1 MDYIKKT
8 YTDKAVE
15 VQISSFAGKG
25 GVTEYHV
32 LLAITDRTL
41 PFSGQLQNIQWAYV
55 AVIQE
60 VLPDDATAVFRRYFL
75 SDAANQADLVMVWE
89 CENSYCPLSIV
100 EQAPLNG
107 SKIAMW
113 TWFQTGITVETTKN
127 GMSKA
132 KHNRYTQYWTG
143 GSCNRAS
150 NSEYQTR
157 LLLNDYVLQLTEQGC
172 KLANDCIRTWFFVQ
186 NVDVNY
192 AGVVKARKE
201 VFITQ
206 DLTEKTHYISSTG
219 IEGRHADPN
228 VFVQMDTYA
237 VKGLQ
242 SGQIQFLYAPTHLNP
257 TYEYGVTFE
266 RGDSCNLWRPETNLH
281 FRNREY
287 RQSRRDH
294 VSGGYPE
301 TDGTHAG
308 KHRHLATGGGKRI
321 ARHHAGNRLLA
332 RPGRLCRGQAIYRKP
347 VSVVSPPDRTCSRM
361 SSGLA
366 DRNGMHSCHTGGCT
380 SICILIIIY
389 YTNDKKYGKHEERKI
404 QGNKQDE

>member
-1 MDYIKKT
+1 M
-8 YTDKAVE
+8 
-15 VQISSFAGKG
+15 
-25 GVTEYHV
+25 
-32 LLAITDRTL
+32 
-41 PFSGQLQNIQWAYV
+41 

-75 SDAANQADLVMVWE
+75 SDAANQADVVMVWE

-237 VKGLQ
+237 VKRL
-242 SGQIQFLYAPTHLNP
+242 AVRTNP
-257 TYEYGVTFE
+257 VPLCSHPPESDIRIRSDF
-266 RGDSCNLWRPETNLH
+266 RAGDSCNLWRPETNLH

-294 VSGGYPE
+294 VSGDILKQTERMLENIDTLLQEAGSGLQDIMQAIVYLRDPADYVVVKQYIESRYPSFLHLIV
-301 TDGTHAG
+301 HAPVC
-308 KHRHLATGGGKRI
+308 
-321 ARHHAGNRLLA
+321 
-332 RPGRLCRGQAIYRKP
+332 RPGWLIETECIAVIP
-347 VSVVSPPDRTCSRM
+347 
-361 SSGLA
+361 A
-366 DRNGMHSCHTGGCT
+366 DAPQYAY
-380 SICILIIIY
+380 L
-389 YTNDKKYGKHEERKI
+389 
-404 QGNKQDE
+404 

>member
-32 LLAITDRTL
+32 LLTITNRTL
-41 PFSGQLQNIQWAYV
+41 PFSGQLQNIQRAYV

-60 VLPDDATAVFRRYFL
+60 VLPDDATAVFRRYF
-75 SDAANQADLVMVWE
+75 
-89 CENSYCPLSIV
+89 
-100 EQAPLNG
+100 G

-266 RGDSCNLWRPETNLH
+266 RGTAVTYGDRKQI
-281 FRNREY
+281 FI
-287 RQSRRDH
+287 
-294 VSGGYPE
+294 SGTASIDNQGEIMYPGDILKQTE
-301 TDGTHAG
+301 RMLENIDTLLQEA
-308 KHRHLATGGGKRI
+308 GGGLQDIMQAIVYLRDPADYVVVKQYIESRYPSFLHLI
-321 ARHHAGNRLLA
+321 VHAPVC
-332 RPGRLCRGQAIYRKP
+332 RPGWLIETECIA
-347 VSVVSPPDRTCSRM
+347 VVP
-361 SSGLA
+361 A
-366 DRNGMHSCHTGGCT
+366 DAPQYAC
-380 SICILIIIY
+380 L
-389 YTNDKKYGKHEERKI
+389 
-404 QGNKQDE
+404 

>member
-32 LLAITDRTL
+32 LLTITNRTL
-41 PFSGQLQNIQWAYV
+41 PFSGQLQNLQQAYA
-55 AVIQE
+55 AVVQE
-60 VLPDDATAVFRRYFL
+60 ALPKNATAVFRRYFL
-75 SDAANQADLVMVWE
+75 SDTANQADLVMAWE

-206 DLTEKTHYISSTG
+206 DLTEKTHYISST
-219 IEGRHADPN
+219 
-228 VFVQMDTYA
+228 
-237 VKGLQ
+237 
-242 SGQIQFLYAPTHLNP
+242 
-257 TYEYGVTFE
+257 
-266 RGDSCNLWRPETNLH
+266 
-281 FRNREY
+281 
-287 RQSRRDH
+287 
-294 VSGGYPE
+294 
-301 TDGTHAG
+301 
-308 KHRHLATGGGKRI
+308 
-321 ARHHAGNRLLA
+321 
-332 RPGRLCRGQAIYRKP
+332 
-347 VSVVSPPDRTCSRM
+347 
-361 SSGLA
+361 
-366 DRNGMHSCHTGGCT
+366 
-380 SICILIIIY
+380 
-389 YTNDKKYGKHEERKI
+389 
-404 QGNKQDE
+404 

>member
-8 YTDKAVE
+8 YTDKAIE

-32 LLAITDRTL
+32 LLTITDRTL
-41 PFSGQLQNIQWAYV
+41 PFSGQLQNIQRAYV

-192 AGVVKARKE
+192 AGVGIIVKPGGQLSLQKHHHRAE
-201 VFITQ
+201 HWVVVEGTAEITVGDKVLLYHEDQ
-206 DLTEKTHYISSTG
+206 STYIPLGTVHRLKNPG
-219 IEGRHADPN
+219 MIPLVIIEI
-228 VFVQMDTYA
+228 
-237 VKGLQ
+237 Q
-242 SGQIQFLYAPTHLNP
+242 SG
-257 TYEYGVTFE
+257 TYLGEDDIVRLEDSYG
-266 RGDSCNLWRPETNLH
+266 R
-281 FRNREY
+281 
-287 RQSRRDH
+287 
-294 VSGGYPE
+294 
-301 TDGTHAG
+301 
-308 KHRHLATGGGKRI
+308 
-321 ARHHAGNRLLA
+321 
-332 RPGRLCRGQAIYRKP
+332 
-347 VSVVSPPDRTCSRM
+347 
-361 SSGLA
+361 
-366 DRNGMHSCHTGGCT
+366 
-380 SICILIIIY
+380 
-389 YTNDKKYGKHEERKI
+389 
-404 QGNKQDE
+404 